1 MRVLRLWSNT
11 DWTTIWKNLHEAPAP
26 ETSKVK
32 RHSCIHGV
40 VTTHDRLHRIQTVST
55 NLCGIC
61 NNTDTFLH
69 RLTECGEGPTMWE
82 WTRWRLAIIH
92 RTDPKYIPTE
102 WLLRPTLKMW
112 PSQRHRAV
120 LWTLTNFVVYR
131 LHQRRTLTPQDYLD
145 FLRRA
150 KWNTYNTKNR
160 KSIVGD
166 YLRVI
171 ITDPTTHGGKPKEP
185 YVYETQSDGTTIATA
200 TDNTC
205 AIRNGTSR

>member
-145 FLRRA
+145 FLCRA
-150 KWNTYNTKNR
+150 KWKIYNTRNR
-160 KSIVGD
+160 TSIMGN

-171 ITDPTTHGGKPKEP
+171 VTDP
-185 YVYETQSDGTTIATA
+185 
-200 TDNTC
+200 
-205 AIRNGTSR
+205 